1 MNAIED
7 EHEIPKQKIFFT
19 SLQTYELMHC
29 LQELCQESDLPAKQ
43 RLLLEEHENGI
54 RMKLSK
60 NLAVSLMA
68 EGDVSAAV

>member
-1 MNAIED
+1 MNDIED

-29 LQELCQESDLPAKQ
+29 LQELCQETDLPAKQ
-43 RLLLEEHENGI
+43 KLLLEEHENGI